1 MLNIMEN
8 NLFWLAFQSLHPIN
22 ESAPYDRRLIWAY
35 DESQSLDSLKVP
47 TSKELFG
54 NDKNFSKMVSGL
66 YSGGIKK
73 VKSCNVVIVRQAQF
87 LLQHIGMG
95 LLR

>member
-8 NLFWLAFQSLHPIN
+8 NLLLARLSITP
-22 ESAPYDRRLIWAY
+22 SDKRKCSYDRRLIWAY

-54 NDKNFSKMVSGL
+54 NDKTL
-66 YSGGIKK
+66 
-73 VKSCNVVIVRQAQF
+73 VKW
-87 LLQHIGMG
+87 
-95 LLR
+95 